1 MQLAAKWRDS
11 WSIHSEGIAGR
22 RVQAH
27 FLGNESVEVI
37 RLGRGDPIVL
47 IPGLAGGWKLLW
59 PLVQSLACHFEVITF
74 GLRGDD
80 GTWDEPTDV
89 SRRAREIGEYA
100 KDVVSLID
108 QLGLDAPAVF
118 GVSFGGAIALELAAE
133 YPDRLGALILQGVE
147 ARFRPTIGSRI
158 ARQVLER
165 FPLPSDSHFINQF
178 FHLLFGAKPEPGP
191 MVDFVVDRIWATGQ
205 RVMAERLAQLES
217 FNISERLWSIG
228 APTLVLAGGRDA
240 IVPASRQRALA
251 TLISDARFAMID
263 DAGHVGFL
271 THRPEVVRRVRRH
284 LRRVQALA

>member
-59 PLVQSLACHFEVITF
+59 PLVQSLARHFEVITF

-80 GTWDEPTDV
+80 GTWDEPSGV
-89 SRRAREIGEYA
+89 SRQIREIGEYA
-100 KDVVSLID
+100 QDVVSLID
-108 QLGLDAPAVF
+108 QLELDSPAVF

-133 YPDRLGALILQGVE
+133 YPDRLSALILQGVE

-158 ARQVLER
+158 ARRVLER

-178 FHLLFGAKPEPGP
+178 FHLLFAAKPEPGP
-191 MVDFVVDRIWATGQ
+191 LVDFVVDRIWATGQ
-205 RVMAERLAQLES
+205 RVMAERLAQLET

-251 TLISDARFAMID
+251 ALISDARFAIID

-284 LRRVQALA
+284 LRRAQALA